1 MSTSTRRN
9 GRSDLDEIFRDHYAG
24 VLAWLIRVTGDF
36 GVAEEALQEA
46 CMVAVR
52 QWPRDGLPNNPAG
65 WLAVVARNRA
75 LDAIRGDRSR
85 AAREQAVNS
94 SSKSYSDDFE
104 VEDERLRL
112 IFTCCH
118 PALSLDVRVALTLRT
133 VGGLSTP
140 DIARAFLVP
149 EATLAQRLV
158 RAKRKIRAARIPY
171 EVPTPDRLAERL
183 DGVLAVLYLIFN
195 EGYAASSGSTLVRS
209 DLCDEALRLTRM
221 LSTLMPAESEVRAL
235 FALML
240 LTNSRR
246 PARVD
251 EHGEPILLGDQDRGG
266 WDETAIRLGLAEL
279 DQAARHAE
287 PGRYF
292 IQAAI
297 AAEHALAVDAEAT
310 NWARIARLY
319 RTLMRIAPSPV
330 IELNRLVAIAMAEG
344 PELAYAGLA
353 PLAEPL
359 EHYAYFHAT
368 RAELLRRLGQRAEA
382 IDAFSRAIELEQN
395 EVQRASL
402 QRAITA
408 LRASA
413 DTDRSQPHRRSNRG
427 VS

>member
-1 MSTSTRRN
+1 
-9 GRSDLDEIFRDHYAG
+9 LDEIFQEHYG
-24 VLAWLIRVTGDF
+24 RVLAWLIRVTGDF
-36 GVAEEALQEA
+36 QVAEEALQEA

-52 QWPRDGLPNNPAG
+52 QWPQNGLPNNPAG

-85 AAREQAVNS
+85 TAREQAVIS
-94 SSKSYSDDFE
+94 ASTSYSDDFE
-104 VEDERLRL
+104 IEDERLRL

-158 RAKRKIRAARIPY
+158 RAKRKIHAARIPY

-183 DGVLAVLYLIFN
+183 DGVLAVLYLVFN
-195 EGYAASSGSTLVRS
+195 EGYAASAGSTLIRS
-209 DLCDEALRLTRM
+209 DLCDEALRLARM

-240 LTNSRR
+240 LTNARR

-251 EHGEPILLGDQDRGG
+251 EHGEPILLGDQDRSS
-266 WDETAIRLGLAEL
+266 WDEAAIRLGLAEL

-344 PELAYAGLA
+344 PELAYTGLA

-368 RAELLRRLGQRAEA
+368 RGELLRRLGRRAEA
-382 IDAFSRAIELEQN
+382 IDAFGRAIELEQN

-408 LRASA
+408 LVESA
-413 DTDRSQPHRRSNRG
+413 DTDRSQPHSRPDRG
-427 VS
+427 V

>member
-1 MSTSTRRN
+1 VSTSTNRT
-9 GRSDLDEIFRDHYAG
+9 GRSDLDEIFRQHHAR

-46 CMVAVR
+46 FMVALR
-52 QWPRDGLPNNPAG
+52 RWPLEGVPNNPGG

-75 LDAIRGDRSR
+75 LDGIRRDRSR
-85 AAREQAVNS
+85 ADREEAVS
-94 SSKSYSDDFE
+94 SLAEGCDDDYE
-104 VEDERLRL
+104 IEDERLRL

-118 PALSLDVRVALTLRT
+118 PALSLEARVALTLRT

-140 DIARAFLVP
+140 EIARAFLLG

-171 EVPTPDRLAERL
+171 EVPPPDRLAERL

-195 EGYAASSGSTLVRS
+195 EGYTASSGSALVRG
-209 DLCDEALRLTRM
+209 DLCDEALRMARM
-221 LSTLMPAESEVRAL
+221 LSVLMPAESEVRAL

-246 PARVD
+246 HARVD
-251 EHGEPILLGDQDRGG
+251 ERGEPVLLGDQDRSG
-266 WDETAIRLGLAEL
+266 WDESAIRLGLAEL
-279 DQAARHAE
+279 EQAARHAE

-297 AAEHALAVDAEAT
+297 AAEHALAVDADAT

-330 IELNRLVAIAMAEG
+330 IELNRLVAVSMAEG

-359 EHYAYFHAT
+359 DQYAYFHAT
-368 RAELLRRLGQRAEA
+368 RGEFLRRLGRGAEA
-382 IDAFSRAIELEQN
+382 IDAYERAIELEHN
-395 EVQRASL
+395 DVRRASL
-402 QRAITA
+402 RRAIA
-408 LRASA
+408 GLRAG
-413 DTDRSQPHRRSNRG
+413 DDG
-427 VS
+427 